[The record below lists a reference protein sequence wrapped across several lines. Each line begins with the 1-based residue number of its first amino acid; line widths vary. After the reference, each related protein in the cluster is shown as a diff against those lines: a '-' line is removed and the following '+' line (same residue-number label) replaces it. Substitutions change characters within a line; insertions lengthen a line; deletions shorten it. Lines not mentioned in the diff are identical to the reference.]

1 MRGFGKRVGG
11 KSKRI
16 FKIIRSTSE
25 MIQRKHTKIS
35 VLYGVFLFLTKKDG
49 FKKGIKR
56 FSYNLRNG
64 KIAKAVF
71 EILKQ

>member
-1 MRGFGKRVGG
+1 
-11 KSKRI
+11 
-16 FKIIRSTSE
+16 

-49 FKKGIKR
+49 FKKGIRR